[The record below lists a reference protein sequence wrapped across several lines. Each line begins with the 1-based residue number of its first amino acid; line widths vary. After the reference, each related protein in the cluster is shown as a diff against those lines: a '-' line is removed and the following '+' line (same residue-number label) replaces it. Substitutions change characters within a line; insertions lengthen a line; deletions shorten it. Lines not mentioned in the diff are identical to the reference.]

1 MNTAEFDPRQAD
13 ANYRS
18 FPSFEEWSKCVVDT
32 DRWTRYSSLLEKRS
46 GISAEELR
54 RAREVVKRAAAMDTG
69 AIEGLYETDRDFTF
83 TVATMAADWEALL
96 DSKGPQLRQLYAA
109 QLKAYDYVVDL
120 ATQSEPI
127 SEAAIRALHQEVCE
141 AQETYTAWTEIGLQ
155 ELRLPK
161 GEYKHLPNHVIGR
174 DGKLHAYAPVDLTP
188 VEMHRLC
195 QELRSEAFINAHPV
209 LQASWAHYAFVV
221 IHPFADGNGRV
232 ARALGSVFTVRS
244 HSVPLLILQE
254 NREQYLASLSA
265 ADAGDYQRFVDFIFE
280 RAVDAMRLVDESLRA
295 ALAPSI
301 EDAAAALKQLYKT
314 RGGYTHH
321 QVDEAGHRLFRL
333 FYDEVER
340 QARASPVAEVT
351 SCEIE
356 GGPANHQPGQ
366 ESLRLPVQTHL
377 GISQLRFRLH
387 SQPPAEASVE
397 RQFALEVPRDCD
409 RDDELIIRNLVTGES
424 FAARMN
430 ELVPVETAALQM
442 RLTVAVQRILAEAVS
457 ELSRRATESLRQKG
471 Y

>member
-13 ANYRS
+13 ANYQS
-18 FPSFEEWSKCVVDT
+18 FPSFEDWSHSSVDT
-32 DRWTRYSSLLEKRS
+32 DRWNRYSSLLEKRS

-69 AIEGLYETDRDFTF
+69 AIEGLYETDRGFTF

-96 DSKGPQLRQLYAA
+96 ESKGPQVRQLYAA

-127 SEAAIRALHQEVCE
+127 SEAATRALHQEVCE

-174 DGKLHAYAPVDLTP
+174 DGKLHSYAPVDLTP

-195 QELRSEAFINAHPV
+195 QELRSAAFINAHPV
-209 LQASWAHYAFVV
+209 LQASYAHYAFVV

-280 RAVDAMRLVDESLRA
+280 RAVDGIRLADESLRA

-301 EDAAAALKQLYKT
+301 EDAAASLKQLYKT
-314 RGGYTHH
+314 RGGYEHH
-321 QVDEAGHRLFRL
+321 QVDEAGGRFFSLF
-333 FYDEVER
+333 
-340 QARASPVAEVT
+340 VAEVNRQAKLLPVTDVT
-351 SCEIE
+351 SLNISTGTTGNQPAKETHRLPISSV
-356 GGPANHQPGQ
+356 GPTRMDFTISSAAPAN
-366 ESLRLPVQTHL
+366 
-377 GISQLRFRLH
+377 
-387 SQPPAEASVE
+387 ASVE
-397 RQFALEVPRDCD
+397 RIFVLEVPKDCEQG
-409 RDDELIIRNLVTGES
+409 DDFVIRNLTTGET
-424 FAARMN
+424 FEAHAA
-430 ELVPVETAALQM
+430 ELIPVATAALQM
-442 RLTVAVQRILAEAVS
+442 RLSVAVQRILADALA
-457 ELSRRATESLRQKG
+457 ELSRKATESLRQKG